1 MDIKATKKALSLNVR
16 FSDPPSALFKLKTAK
31 LANPLL
37 MLHCTKVYN
46 TLRVEES
53 GENALYK
60 SVQYSEGGTE
70 WRK

>member
-37 MLHCTKVYN
+37 MLHCTSVHYS
-46 TLRVEES
+46 ES
-53 GENALYK
+53 GKNATKRAL
-60 SVQYSEGGTE
+60 SPPLRASDAQTAL
-70 WRK
+70 